1 MYTRCVDIVFHSF
14 CLLRLFVGFVLYM
27 QVIRRVRPDYVMVE
41 LDRKRYE
48 SMMKSQSVGARGRE
62 NPFAFVQQ
70 MVQTLANGNIGAMGK
85 LVGIGLSGFYR
96 LLATRGLQPGQ
107 EFKVKV

>member
-1 MYTRCVDIVFHSF
+1 MDICILFF
-14 CLLRLFVGFVLYM
+14 LFIEIICLFVLCM

-96 LLATRGLQPGQ
+96 LLATHGLQPGQ
-107 EFKVKV
+107 EFKVEV